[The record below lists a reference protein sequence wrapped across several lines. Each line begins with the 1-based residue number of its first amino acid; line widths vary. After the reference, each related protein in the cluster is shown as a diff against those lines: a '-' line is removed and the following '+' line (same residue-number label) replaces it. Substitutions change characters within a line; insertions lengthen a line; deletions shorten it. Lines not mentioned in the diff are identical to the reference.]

1 MTKLKKSEEDVKEL
15 KNEKKMISKQVL
27 NLQKMNLKR
36 KWKGQG
42 KNLESICEVYDT
54 QIGPELVN
62 NKLIDLEDRSRRNS
76 LRIYEGTETNDVK
89 SMLSKRL
96 LKSQV

>member
-1 MTKLKKSEEDVKEL
+1 
-15 KNEKKMISKQVL
+15 MISKQVL

-42 KNLESICEVYDT
+42 KKPESICEVCDT

>member
-1 MTKLKKSEEDVKEL
+1 
-15 KNEKKMISKQVL
+15 MISKQVL

-36 KWKGQG
+36 KWKCQG
-42 KNLESICEVYDT
+42 KKPESICEVYDT

-62 NKLIDLEDRSRRNS
+62 NKLIDLEDRSRRNT

>member
-1 MTKLKKSEEDVKEL
+1 
-15 KNEKKMISKQVL
+15 MISKQVL

-42 KNLESICEVYDT
+42 KKPSICEVYDT
-54 QIGPELVN
+54 QIGPEFVN
-62 NKLIDLEDRSRRNS
+62 NKLIDLEDRSRRNI
-76 LRIYEGTETNDVK
+76 LRVYEVTETNDVK
-89 SMLSKRL
+89 SRLSKRL